1 MRVRVVAAIFLAVF
15 LGVAA
20 VPAGAGEADP
30 AQAESPRSFVAFMSG
45 QRITKIVPE
54 RELAACKAD
63 GATCTA
69 DSDCCS
75 GQCKPAGESRVCVPK

>member
-1 MRVRVVAAIFLAVF
+1 MSIRAVAPIVLAVF
-15 LGVAA
+15 LGLAA
-20 VPAGAGEADP
+20 VPAGAGESDP
-30 AQAESPRSFVAFMSG
+30 AQAASTRSFVAFMNG
-45 QRITKIVPE
+45 HRVIQIVPE

-63 GATCTA
+63 GSTCTS